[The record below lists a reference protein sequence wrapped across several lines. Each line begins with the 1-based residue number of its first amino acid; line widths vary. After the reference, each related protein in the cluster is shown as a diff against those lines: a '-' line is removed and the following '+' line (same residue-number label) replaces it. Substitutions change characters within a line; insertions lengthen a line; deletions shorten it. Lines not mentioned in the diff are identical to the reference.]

1 VIANALAYIVG
12 RMVALIFFTLVLRW
26 ILDFFLSGPRLVWT
40 TSLLAFVIASGSFF
54 AKARGAT
61 MQEFWP
67 HVGALALCTVI
78 VVAVWLWA
86 QRWIE
91 SRNG

>member
-1 VIANALAYIVG
+1 VIASALAYIVG
-12 RMVALIFFTLVLRW
+12 RFVALIFFVLVLRW
-26 ILDFFLSGPRLVWT
+26 LLSIFLAGPRLVWT
-40 TSLLAFVIASGSFF
+40 TSLLAFVIASASFF
-54 AKARGAT
+54 AKAQGDT

-67 HVGALALCTVI
+67 HAFALALCTVI
-78 VVAVWLWA
+78 VIALWLWA